1 MKRKSHWSVRFEKR
15 AAPPW
20 YIRALNPVICILL
33 AFVCCAALKSQGKRA
48 AKKEAPARSG
58 RTAVEEEA
66 LRLADTVCGKR

>member
-33 AFVCCAALKSQGKRA
+33 AFVCCGIIVAAQGFEPLAVYSRMLKNAFGS
-48 AKKEAPARSG
+48 SFSF
-58 RTAVEEEA
+58 
-66 LRLADTVCGKR
+66 L